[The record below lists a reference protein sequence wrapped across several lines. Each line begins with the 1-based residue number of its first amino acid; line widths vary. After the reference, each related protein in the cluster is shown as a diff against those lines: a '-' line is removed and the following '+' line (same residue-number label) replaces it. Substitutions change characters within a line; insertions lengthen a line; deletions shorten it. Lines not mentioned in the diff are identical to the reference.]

1 VVTSKSGIRVTSHQ
15 RARIH
20 TGGNELA
27 PAVAVEEGK
36 ILLSVSGS
44 IKTLFEKL
52 VQIWDKN
59 NVPVQHR

>member
-1 VVTSKSGIRVTSHQ
+1 VVASKSGIRVTSNQ
-15 RARIH
+15 RARIRSSGH
-20 TGGNELA
+20 DLA

-44 IKTLFEKL
+44 IKTLFNSM

-59 NVPVQHR
+59 NVPI